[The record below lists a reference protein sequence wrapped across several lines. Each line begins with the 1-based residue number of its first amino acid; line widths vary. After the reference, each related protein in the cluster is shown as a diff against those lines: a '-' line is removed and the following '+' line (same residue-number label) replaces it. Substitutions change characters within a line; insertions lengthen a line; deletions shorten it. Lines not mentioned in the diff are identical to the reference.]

1 MIVFQVIMSKINY
14 ISVGSKVSHLLLRLR
29 VQLAGSYSNTELLLL

>member
-1 MIVFQVIMSKINY
+1 MIFFQVMSKINY